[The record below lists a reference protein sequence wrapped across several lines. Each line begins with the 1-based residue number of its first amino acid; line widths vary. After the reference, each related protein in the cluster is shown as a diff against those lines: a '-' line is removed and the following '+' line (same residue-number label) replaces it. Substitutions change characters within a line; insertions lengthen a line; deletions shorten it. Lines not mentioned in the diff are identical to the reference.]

1 MFFSNVFGKFSEKY
15 ALSFYKILGKLK
27 KKSGA
32 VINNNQV
39 DDTKIAKLRK
49 I

>member
-1 MFFSNVFGKFSEKY
+1 MFFSNVFEHMHYLFTKFLK
-15 ALSFYKILGKLK
+15 KKKK

-39 DDTKIAKLRK
+39 DDTKIAKLK
-49 I
+49 KN